1 MLLVQSQAY
10 RQQYGFNLNPARI
23 PREAGGGPSAMR
35 ARPDE
40 VYASRR
46 APAMRAES
54 CNCNFQVNEV
64 VSTLEHKTKDVLVLL
79 DACFSGNV
87 ESAPKMYA
95 IRTATARLP
104 IPSFASMCRPPW
116 QETKP

>member
-1 MLLVQSQAY
+1 MNMLSPTSANPSQAY
-10 RQQYGFNLNPARI
+10 RRQYGFNLNPARI

-54 CNCNFQVNEV
+54 CSSNFQANSIFLSV
-64 VSTLEHKTKDVLVLL
+64 
-79 DACFSGNV
+79 
-87 ESAPKMYA
+87 
-95 IRTATARLP
+95 
-104 IPSFASMCRPPW
+104 
-116 QETKP
+116 